1 MRNNIF
7 RSLAFLLILG
17 AITSCEFFEFD
28 DPQPLNSLPPELA
41 ITNRQSAQA
50 AVAGVYDELQDN
62 DGGDLAFDGYNGLW
76 QLFSDEAIF
85 DGTFPTR
92 LEFANFN
99 VFPANTTMAAVF
111 SEFYDAINVANGV
124 IDALPKVESAD
135 LDVPGL
141 RNSFIGEARFA
152 RALCYLHL
160 TLGWQDVPLITTPT
174 ISVGEELNV
183 ATSPASAIYD
193 QIIEDLE
200 FAAANV
206 DPSLSLGIT
215 PDAANALLAR
225 VALYQ
230 GRWQDAYNLA
240 TGVLGEGFDLT
251 AFPYLE
257 DEIFFLKFI
266 PTDGTSLAFFYATAE
281 LNGRHS
287 VVPSQRLQ
295 DAFADN
301 DIRKDE
307 TFGFD
312 GLGIVYGNKYRD
324 FSAAGGTQSDPIRFL
339 RHAEMV
345 LIAAEAAARL
355 GNFTDANA
363 WFNQIQARAGIDA
376 ITLNA
381 SNFEDE
387 ILDERTRELALEGGH
402 RLWDLRRTGRAI
414 EFLGPLGYEA
424 CDDKWGLPRREI
436 DRNPNLQQND
446 CCNC

>member
-1 MRNNIF
+1 MRNLIY
-7 RSLAFLLILG
+7 RSLAIVLVLG
-17 AITSCEFFEFD
+17 TMTGCDFFNFE
-28 DPQPLNSLPPELA
+28 DPQPLNSLPPDLA

-50 AVAGVYDELQDN
+50 AVAGVYDDIQD
-62 DGGDLAFDGYNGLW
+62 GTLAFDGYLMMW

-92 LEFANFN
+92 LEFGNFN

-111 SEFYDAINVANGV
+111 SDFYAAINTANVV
-124 IDALPKVESAD
+124 IDRVPKVESTD
-135 LDVPGL
+135 LDVPGV
-141 RNSFIGEARFA
+141 RQSFEGEARFV

-160 TLGWQDVPLITTPT
+160 TLGWKDVPLITTPT
-174 ISVGEELNV
+174 SSVGDELNV
-183 ATSPASAIYD
+183 STSPASAIYD

-200 FAAANV
+200 YAAANV
-206 DPSLSLGIT
+206 DPALSLGVT

-230 GRWQDAYNLA
+230 GRWQDAFNLA
-240 TGVLGEGFDLT
+240 TGVLGDGFDLT

-257 DEIFFLKFI
+257 DELFFLKFS
-266 PTDGTSLAFFYATAE
+266 PTDGNSLAFFYGTAE

-287 VVPSQRLQ
+287 VVPSDVLIN
-295 DAFADN
+295 AFEDN

-307 TFGFD
+307 TYGYD

-324 FSAAGGTQSDPIRFL
+324 FAAGGGTQSDPVRFI

-345 LIAAEAAARL
+345 LIAAEASARL
-355 GNFTDANA
+355 GNFDDANMY
-363 WFNQIQARAGIDA
+363 FNQVQARAGIDA
-376 ITLNA
+376 ITLDA

-387 ILDERTRELALEGGH
+387 ILAERLRELALESGH
-402 RLWDLRRTGRAI
+402 RLWDLRRTGRALDV
-414 EFLGPLGYEA
+414 LGPLGYDA
-424 CDDKWGLPRREI
+424 CDDVWGLPRRDL
-436 DRNPNLQQND
+436 DRNPNLVQNS